1 MLRRS
6 LPGRLIQAVFPSS
19 LEFEFVARAD
29 EIARQF
35 FMRKTD
41 RILSPCAPAGQQLPY
56 ATYASASASKN
67 LTPIDKSGN

>member
-1 MLRRS
+1 VT
-6 LPGRLIQAVFPSS
+6 QAVFPSS
-19 LEFEFVARAD
+19 LEFEFVARAV

-56 ATYASASASKN
+56 ASASASKN
-67 LTPIDKSGN
+67 LTLIDKSEN